1 MSSSGGV
8 FDRRGEGPYRRLD
21 DGVISE
27 SREIHVRDEEGVAA
41 AVCRAVQER
50 ARFRTAG
57 SGGSKSDITSQRDC
71 LLHLDQPT
79 DAIEVQGNLV
89 SAPANMTNGRL
100 QSLLAP
106 HGLAIPTVGEWQNAT
121 LAGAMLTG
129 THGGSARYGSMP
141 TSLREMRLVN
151 GLGELVTVDSGHPH
165 FKHSGVSLGL
175 MGVITRVTFE
185 CIERFSLK
193 LETDV
198 VPFADYVRDPVVHE
212 SRSEFHASV
221 WAPEAGR
228 VVRFAADR
236 TAAPL
241 PPVSREQRFGWR
253 TAVATFLSRR
263 LGLHAAVSSAVFRRT
278 AVGDI
283 SDILSP
289 LDLSPQTVRF
299 RVVANKILRRA
310 VEFAVDA
317 ARASEALTRFDAL
330 FRAYPGRLL
339 NPIGLRLTAGDEF
352 TLSPS
357 LGRDTLWMDVFY
369 YGGEPFVTE
378 LATLAE
384 ELGARCHWG
393 KTLVLSPEVIQGQYP
408 EWEGFRSARARW
420 DPNEVFANAFTDRL
434 GLTGGGTGGAP
445 R

>member
-8 FDRRGEGPYRRLD
+8 FARRGEGPYRGPD
-21 DGVISE
+21 DGVTSA
-27 SREIHVRDEEGVAA
+27 SRDIHVRDEEGVAA
-41 AVCRAVQER
+41 AVRQALQER
-50 ARFRTAG
+50 TCFRTAG
-57 SGGSKSDITSQRDC
+57 SGGSKSDITSQRDR

-79 DAIEVQGNLV
+79 DTIEVRGSLV
-89 SAPANMTNGRL
+89 TAPANMTNGRL
-100 QSLLAP
+100 HSLLAP
-106 HGLAIPTVGEWQNAT
+106 HGLAVPTVGEWQNAT
-121 LAGAMLTG
+121 LAGAMSTG
-129 THGGSARYGSMP
+129 THGGSSRYGLMS
-141 TSLREMRLVN
+141 TSLREIRLVN
-151 GLGELVTVDSGHPH
+151 GIGDLVTVDSGHRD
-165 FKHSGVSLGL
+165 FQHSGVSLGL
-175 MGVITRVTFE
+175 LGVITRVTFE

-198 VPFADYVRDPVVHE
+198 VPFSEYVLDPVSHE

-236 TAAPL
+236 VAGPL
-241 PPVSREQRFGWR
+241 HAVSREQRFGWR

-278 AVGDI
+278 AVGDV

-299 RVVANKILRRA
+299 RIVANKILRRA
-310 VEFAVDA
+310 VEFAVDS
-317 ARASEALTRFDAL
+317 ARASEALSRFEAL
-330 FRAYPGRLL
+330 FRAHPGRLL
-339 NPIGLRLTAGDEF
+339 NPIGLRLTSGDEF

-357 LGRDTLWMDVFY
+357 WGRNTLWMDVFY

-393 KTLVLSPEVIQGQYP
+393 KTLPLGPEVIRRQYP
-408 EWEGFRSARARW
+408 GWEAFREARGRF
-420 DPNEVFANAFTDRL
+420 DPNEVFANPFTDRL
-434 GLTGGGTGGAP
+434 GLTGGMSGGAA
-445 R
+445 

>member
-1 MSSSGGV
+1 MTSST
-8 FDRRGEGPYRRLD
+8 
-21 DGVISE
+21 
-27 SREIHVRDEEGVAA
+27 REIHVRDEEGVAA
-41 AVCRAVQER
+41 AVRQALQER
-50 ARFRTAG
+50 TRFRTAG
-57 SGGSKSDITSQRDC
+57 SGGSKSDITSQRDR

-79 DAIEVQGNLV
+79 DTIEVQGDLV
-89 SAPANMTNGRL
+89 TAPASMTSGRL
-100 QSLLAP
+100 QSLLGS
-106 HGLAIPTVGEWQNAT
+106 HGLTLPTVGEWQNAT

-129 THGGSARYGSMP
+129 THGGSARYGLMS
-141 TSLREMRLVN
+141 TSLRELRIVN
-151 GLGELVTVDSGHPH
+151 GLGDLMTIGSGHPDFH
-165 FKHSGVSLGL
+165 HSGVSLGL
-175 MGVITRVTFE
+175 MGVVTRVTLQ

-198 VPFADYVRDPVVHE
+198 VPFAEYLRDPVGHE

-236 TAAPL
+236 IGGPIR
-241 PPVSREQRFGWR
+241 PGSREQRFGWR

-278 AVGDI
+278 AVGDVA
-283 SDILSP
+283 DILSP

-317 ARASEALTRFDAL
+317 GRASEALSRFDAL
-330 FRAYPGRLL
+330 FRAHPGRLL
-339 NPIGLRLTAGDEF
+339 NPIGLRLTPGDGF

-357 LGRDTLWMDVFY
+357 FGRTTLWMDVFY

-393 KTLVLSPEVIQGQYP
+393 KTLPLAPEVIQRQYP
-408 EWEGFRSARARW
+408 GWQDFRAARERV
-420 DPNEVFANAFTDRL
+420 DPNEIFANPFTDRI
-434 GLTGGGTGGAP
+434 GLTGDGSGGTE
-445 R
+445 

>member
-1 MSSSGGV
+1 MTS
-8 FDRRGEGPYRRLD
+8 PT
-21 DGVISE
+21 
-27 SREIHVRDEEGVAA
+27 REIHVRDEEGVAA
-41 AVCRAVQER
+41 AVRQALQER
-50 ARFRTAG
+50 TRFRTAG
-57 SGGSKSDITSQRDC
+57 SGGSKSDITSQRDR

-79 DAIEVQGNLV
+79 DAIEVQGDLV
-89 SAPANMTNGRL
+89 TAPASMTSGRL

-106 HGLAIPTVGEWQNAT
+106 HGLTLPTVGEWQNAT

-129 THGGSARYGSMP
+129 THGGSARYGLMS
-141 TSLREMRLVN
+141 TSLHEMRIVN
-151 GLGELVTVDSGHPH
+151 GLGDLMTIGSGHPD
-165 FKHSGVSLGL
+165 FQHSGVSLGL
-175 MGVITRVTFE
+175 MGVVTRVTLQ

-198 VPFADYVRDPVVHE
+198 VRFAEYLRDPVGHE

-236 TAAPL
+236 VGGPIRRG
-241 PPVSREQRFGWR
+241 SREQRFGWR

-278 AVGDI
+278 AVGDVAG
-283 SDILSP
+283 ILSP
-289 LDLSPQTVRF
+289 LDLSPKTVRF

-317 ARASEALTRFDAL
+317 ERASEALSRFDAL
-330 FRAYPGRLL
+330 FRAHPGRLL
-339 NPIGLRLTAGDEF
+339 NPIGLRLTTGDGF

-357 LGRDTLWMDVFY
+357 FGRTTLWMDVFY

-393 KTLVLSPEVIQGQYP
+393 KTLPLAPEVMRRQYP
-408 EWEGFRSARARW
+408 GWEAFREARQRF
-420 DPNEVFANAFTDRL
+420 DPSEVFANPFTDRI
-434 GLTGGGTGGAP
+434 GLTGDGAAGGTV

>member
-8 FDRRGEGPYRRLD
+8 SARRGEGPYRGPD
-21 DGVISE
+21 DGVSSV
-27 SREIHVRDEEGVAA
+27 SREIHVRDEEGVVA
-41 AVCRAVQER
+41 AVRRALEER
-50 ARFRTAG
+50 TRFRTAG
-57 SGGSKSDITSQRDC
+57 SGGSKSDITSRRDR

-79 DAIEVQGNLV
+79 DRIEVRGNLV
-89 SAPANMTNGRL
+89 TAPANMTNGRL

-129 THGGSARYGSMP
+129 THGGSARYGLMS

-151 GLGELVTVDSGHPH
+151 GLGDLMTVGSGHSD
-165 FKHSGVSLGL
+165 FQHSGVSLGL

-198 VPFADYVRDPVVHE
+198 VPFADYVRDPVSHE

-236 TAAPL
+236 VAGPRHA
-241 PPVSREQRFGWR
+241 VSREQRFGWR

-278 AVGDI
+278 AVGDV

-299 RVVANKILRRA
+299 RIVANKILRRA

-317 ARASEALTRFDAL
+317 ARASEALTRFEAL
-330 FRAYPGRLL
+330 FRAHPGHLL

-357 LGRDTLWMDVFY
+357 FGRNTLWMDVFY
-369 YGGEPFVTE
+369 YGGEPFVAE

-393 KTLVLSPEVIQGQYP
+393 KTLPLGPEVIRRQYP
-408 EWEGFRSARARW
+408 GWEAFRGARERF
-420 DPNEVFANAFTDRL
+420 DPKEVFANPFTDRL
-434 GLTGGGTGGAP
+434 GLTGGVSGGAA
-445 R
+445 

>member
-1 MSSSGGV
+1 MT
-8 FDRRGEGPYRRLD
+8 YAT
-21 DGVISE
+21 
-27 SREIHVRDEEGVAA
+27 REIHVRDEEGVAA
-41 AVCRAVQER
+41 AVHRALQEQT
-50 ARFRTAG
+50 RFRTAG

-71 LLHLDQPT
+71 LLHLGQPT
-79 DAIEVQGNLV
+79 DTIEVHGDLV
-89 SAPANMTNGRL
+89 TAPANMTSGRL

-121 LAGAMLTG
+121 LAGAMVTG
-129 THGGSARYGSMP
+129 THGGSARYGLMS

-151 GLGELVTVDSGHPH
+151 GLGDLVTVDSGHPD
-165 FKHSGVSLGL
+165 FQHSGVSLGL

-198 VPFADYVRDPVVHE
+198 VPFAEYVRDPVGHE

-236 TAAPL
+236 VAG
-241 PPVSREQRFGWR
+241 PPHAISREQRFGWR

-278 AVGDI
+278 VVGDV

-289 LDLSPQTVRF
+289 LDLSPRTVRF
-299 RVVANKILRRA
+299 RVVANKILPRA

-317 ARASEALTRFDAL
+317 ARASEALSRFQAL
-330 FRAYPGRLL
+330 FRAHPGRLL

-352 TLSPS
+352 TLSPT
-357 LGRDTLWMDVFY
+357 LGRHTLWIDVFY

-393 KTLVLSPEVIQGQYP
+393 KTLPLAPDVIQRQYP
-408 EWEGFRSARARW
+408 GWDAFRRARERF
-420 DPNEVFANAFTDRL
+420 DPNEVFANSFTDRL
-434 GLTGGGTGGAP
+434 GLTGYGSSGTAGSA

>member
-1 MSSSGGV
+1 MTSAT
-8 FDRRGEGPYRRLD
+8 
-21 DGVISE
+21 
-27 SREIHVRDEEGVAA
+27 REIHVRDEEGVVS
-41 AVCRAVQER
+41 AVRRAMEER
-50 ARFRTAG
+50 TGLRAAG
-57 SGGSKSDITSQRDC
+57 SGGSKSDITSQRDH

-79 DAIEVQGNLV
+79 DTIEVEGDLV
-89 SAPANMTNGRL
+89 TAPANMTSGRL

-106 HGLAIPTVGEWQNAT
+106 HGLVIPTVGEWQNAT

-129 THGGSARYGSMP
+129 THGGSARYGLMS
-141 TSLREMRLVN
+141 TSLREMRIVN
-151 GLGELVTVDSGHPH
+151 GLGDLVTIDSGHPDFQH
-165 FKHSGVSLGL
+165 LGVSLGL

-198 VPFADYVRDPVVHE
+198 VPFADYLRDPVSHE
-212 SRSEFHASV
+212 ARSEFHASV

-236 TAAPL
+236 VAGSIPS
-241 PPVSREQRFGWR
+241 VSREQRFGWR

-263 LGLHAAVSSAVFRRT
+263 LGLHGAVSSAVFRRT
-278 AVGDI
+278 AVGDV

-317 ARASEALTRFDAL
+317 ERAGEALDRLDAL
-330 FRAYPGRLL
+330 FRVHPGRLL
-339 NPIGLRLTAGDEF
+339 NPIGLRLTAGDDF

-357 LGRDTLWMDVFY
+357 FGRDTLWMDIFY
-369 YGGEPFVTE
+369 YGGEPFVSE
-378 LATLAE
+378 LAMLAE
-384 ELGARCHWG
+384 EIGARCHWG
-393 KTLVLSPEVIQGQYP
+393 KTLPLAPAVIRRQYP
-408 EWEGFRSARARW
+408 GWEDFRRARERF
-420 DPNEVFANAFTDRL
+420 DPEELFANAFTDRL
-434 GLTGGGTGGAP
+434 GLTGCGSGGTK
-445 R
+445 